1 MKRSEINAILRDS
14 LAFLQRMNFILPP
27 FAHWTPAQWHAAGP
41 ECREIVA
48 AQLGWDITDFGSGDF
63 AKTGLFL
70 FTLRNGSPQTG
81 KPYAEK
87 IMISQEGQLTPT
99 HFHFEK
105 MEDIINRGG
114 GQLLL
119 QVWNATPAETL
130 AATPVTLATDGVE
143 RTVAAGAT
151 ICLTPGESV
160 TLPARCYHKFW
171 GAPGHGPVLVG
182 EVSRVND
189 DRSDNRFLEPTGRF
203 PAIIEDE
210 PPVHLL
216 VGDYGQYYRA

>member
-27 FAHWTPAQWHAAGP
+27 FAHWTPAQWRNCGP
-41 ECREIVA
+41 ECREIIA

-70 FTLRNGSPQTG
+70 FTLRNGSLQTG

-87 IMISQEGQLTPT
+87 IMISREGQITPT

-114 GQLLL
+114 GHLLI
-119 QVWNATPAETL
+119 QVWNSTPAETL
-130 AATPVTLATDGVE
+130 ATTPVTLATDGVE
-143 RTVAAGAT
+143 RIVNAGVT
-151 ICLTPGESV
+151 IRLTPGESV
-160 TLPARCYHKFW
+160 TLPPRCYHKFW
-171 GAPGHGPVLVG
+171 GETGQGPVLLG

-189 DRSDNRFLEPTGRF
+189 DRTDNQFLEPTGRF
-203 PAIIEDE
+203 PSITEDE
-210 PPVHLL
+210 APLHLL
-216 VGDYGQYYRA
+216 VGDYAQYYRC

>member
-14 LAFLQRMNFILPP
+14 LAFLQRMNFVLPP
-27 FAHWTPAQWHAAGP
+27 FAHWLPAQWRASGP
-41 ECREIVA
+41 ECHEIVA

-70 FTLRNGSPQTG
+70 FTLRNGSSQTG

-87 IMISQEGQLTPT
+87 IMISREGQLTPT

-130 AATPVTLATDGVE
+130 ATTPVTLATDGVA
-143 RTVAAGAT
+143 RTVKAGAS

-160 TLPARCYHKFW
+160 TLPPRCYHKFW
-171 GAPGHGPVLVG
+171 SAPGHGPVLVG

-189 DRSDNRFLEPTGRF
+189 DRTDNRFLEPTGRF
-203 PAIIEDE
+203 PAIVEDE
-210 PPVHLL
+210 PPLHLL
-216 VGDYGQYYRA
+216 VGDYAQYYRA